1 MYAAIASDDDNEAD
15 GAFPAACEAMR
26 TFVAIRLPLEVTELL
41 KSIQAGLN
49 RGLKGVSWVRPESIH
64 LTLKFLGETD
74 DAKALKVSAELE
86 KAAQAVSPFTLEVG
100 GAGSFPN
107 ARAPKVVWAGIKES
121 VELSK
126 LQKKIDER
134 LTSIGFEAE
143 KRPFTPHLTL
153 CRIKSAEE
161 GRALGKLVTEAGSG
175 EQAKAAFTVD
185 SFVFM
190 KSVLKP
196 SGAEH
201 TAIKEFA
208 LKA

>member
-1 MYAAIASDDDNEAD
+1 MQAS
-15 GAFPAACEAMR
+15 
-26 TFVAIRLPLEVTELL
+26 
-41 KSIQAGLN
+41 LN
-49 RGLKGVSWVRPESIH
+49 RGFHGASWVRPESIH
-64 LTLKFLGETD
+64 LTLKFLGEID
-74 DAKALKVSAELE
+74 DAKALKVSAELQ
-86 KAAQAVSPFTLEVG
+86 KAAEGIGPFNLEVG
-100 GAGSFPN
+100 GVGCFPN

-134 LTSIGFEAE
+134 LSSIGFEAE

-161 GRALGKLVTEAGSG
+161 GRALGRLVTEAASG
-175 EQAKAAFTVD
+175 EQAKAAFTAG

>member
-15 GAFPAACEAMR
+15 GELEAACEAMR
-26 TFVAIRLPLEVTELL
+26 TFIAIRLPLEVTELL
-41 KSIQAGLN
+41 KSIQTSLN

-64 LTLKFLGETD
+64 LTLKFLGEID
-74 DAKALKVSAELE
+74 DAKALKISAELQ
-86 KAAQAVSPFTLEVG
+86 KATEGISPFKLEVG
-100 GAGSFPN
+100 GVGSFPN
-107 ARAPKVVWAGIKES
+107 AKAPKVVWAGIKES
-121 VELSK
+121 AGLLK

-134 LTSIGFEAE
+134 LASIGFEAE
-143 KRPFTPHLTL
+143 NRPFTPHLTL

-161 GRALGKLVTEAGSG
+161 GRALGKLVTESASG